1 MTNFDT
7 IDVAKEE
14 PFLITWDLG
23 RRCNYDC
30 SYCPP
35 HRHDNSSSH
44 ASWESLA
51 NGVDFIFE
59 YAELMSQYRKSKDI
73 TISFTG
79 GEPTVH
85 PKFIEFAKY
94 IRQQYVTNYKNKFNL
109 YLDLTTNGAMSKRI
123 ALAVIE
129 NFNHVTVS
137 YHAEA
142 VDKLKSQV
150 INRIDQFADSSIG
163 LKINVMLHA
172 QYFEECKKLCE
183 TLRQKQINFVP
194 RAIGEDPDS
203 RSKFAHSYTQEQID
217 WFQKFWGVT
226 SQASLTGRPCCGGRT
241 FKTCGSSG
249 ENEVKFI
256 NFRKF
261 KDWHC
266 SVNWFFLHVEQQT
279 DSVYHHQTCQ
289 ATFDGRGSIGKIS
302 EGKKI
307 INTFK
312 NQLESKTM
320 PIISCPNQFCGCGL
334 CTPKSSDIDKL
345 LAVLP
350 NTISDMSIFNLSL
363 PTSRQ
368 HTLEIL

>member
-1 MTNFDT
+1 MNNFDT
-7 IDVAKEE
+7 IDVVRAE

-35 HRHDNSSSH
+35 HRHDNTSSH
-44 ASWESLA
+44 AEWTALTA
-51 NGVDFIFE
+51 GADFVFE
-59 YAELMSQYRKSKDI
+59 YAELMARYRQSKDI
-73 TISFTG
+73 HISFTG

-94 IRQQYVTNYKNKFNL
+94 IRQQYNTNYKDKFNL
-109 YLDLTTNGAMSKRI
+109 HLDLTTNGAMSKRI
-123 ALAVIE
+123 ASAVIE
-129 NFNHVTVS
+129 NFDYATVS

-150 INRIDQFADSSIG
+150 ISRIEQFAESSIG
-163 LKINVMLHA
+163 LKVNVMLHA
-172 QYFEECKKLCE
+172 QHFEECKTLCE
-183 TLRQKQINFVP
+183 TLRQKQIKFVP

-203 RSKFAHSYTQEQID
+203 RSKFAHTYTQDQID
-217 WFQKFWGVT
+217 WFQKFWGRT
-226 SQASLTGRPCCGGRT
+226 SQDTLTGRPCCGGRT
-241 FKTCGSSG
+241 FKTCSSG
-249 ENEVKFI
+249 GDQEVKFI

-307 INTFK
+307 IDTFR

-320 PIISCPNQFCGCGL
+320 PIIVCPNQFCGCGL
-334 CTPKSSDIDKL
+334 CTPKSIDRTKL
-345 LAVLP
+345 LDVLP
-350 NTISDMSIFNLSL
+350 ATISDMTIFNSSQ
-363 PTSRQ
+363 PK
-368 HTLEIL
+368 